1 MTSSNI
7 RGQSGTNRKKNKR
20 GQGFEST
27 RKRKEAIRIKE
38 GFSEDYH
45 KEMEQRRK
53 ESEAKKKKKT
63 TTPTTT
69 PKNKK
74 TTPKDKTP
82 KTTPKTTEGK
92 TPKKTEEKTPKTT
105 PKKTEEKTPKTTP
118 KKTENKDKVKIPK
131 EGDAKKKDPKKDN
144 GRLTDNKA
152 SDFLDGVKNP
162 SKGEKPKKKPK
173 KRLSAREKMR
183 KKNEARFGKAHVDK
197 LRNKTADFKKMK
209 RGGMTKAEFIK
220 KYPRSIT
227 AQKAAGIRR

>member
-1 MTSSNI
+1 MSSLLTRMKNAPD
-7 RGQSGTNRKKNKR
+7 RWKKREQDRRNKNKLKKS
-20 GQGFEST
+20 GEVDKSKFD
-27 RKRKEAIRIKE
+27 
-38 GFSEDYH
+38 EDYVE
-45 KEMEQRRK
+45 EMEQRRK
-53 ESEAKKKKKT
+53 DSEAKKKKKKQ
-63 TTPTTT
+63 P
-69 PKNKK
+69 PKNTK
-74 TTPKDKTP
+74 PKTP
-82 KTTPKTTEGK
+82 PKNTKPKTP
-92 TPKKTEEKTPKTT
+92 PK
-105 PKKTEEKTPKTTP
+105 
-118 KKTENKDKVKIPK
+118 ENKDKVKIPK
-131 EGDAKKKDPKKDN
+131 DTKPKTPPKDTKPKTPPKDTKKKDPKKDN

-209 RGGMTKAEFIK
+209 KGGMTKAEFIK

>member
-1 MTSSNI
+1 MAIDRLIDRMKNAPD
-7 RGQSGTNRKKNKR
+7 RWKKR
-20 GQGFEST
+20 DEE
-27 RKRKEAIRIKE
+27 RKRKLKLKKSGEVDKSK
-38 GFSEDYH
+38 FDEDYV

-53 ESEAKKKKKT
+53 DSEAKKKKKKQ
-63 TTPTTT
+63 P
-69 PKNKK
+69 
-74 TTPKDKTP
+74 PKDTKPKTP
-82 KTTPKTTEGK
+82 PKDTKPKTP
-92 TPKKTEEKTPKTT
+92 PKDT
-105 PKKTEEKTPKTTP
+105 
-118 KKTENKDKVKIPK
+118 
-131 EGDAKKKDPKKDN
+131 KKKDPKKDN

-162 SKGEKPKKKPK
+162 SKGEQAKKKPK

-209 RGGMTKAEFIK
+209 KGGMTKAEFIK